1 MGKESTLAKK
11 VLTLIKL
18 QIPGGQ
24 ANPAPP
30 VGPALGQHGVNI
42 MEFCKAFNA
51 QTAQENG
58 RITPVEITVF
68 EDRSFTFIT
77 KTPPAA
83 VLIKEAL
90 GIESGS
96 GEPNRSKV
104 GRLSQAQLRSI
115 AETKMPDL
123 NARDVDEAMKVIA
136 GTARSMGVETE

>member
-1 MGKESTLAKK
+1 MAKK
-11 VLTLIKL
+11 ILTLIKL

-58 RITPVEITVF
+58 RIIPVEITVY
-68 EDRSFTFIT
+68 EDRSFDFIT

-90 GIESGS
+90 RVEKGS
-96 GEPNRSKV
+96 GEPNRTKV
-104 GRLSQAQLRSI
+104 GTITRDQVRQI
-115 AETKMPDL
+115 AEKKLNDL
-123 NARDVDEAMKVIA
+123 NAHDVDQAEKIIA
-136 GTARSMGVETE
+136 GTARSMGVEVVA